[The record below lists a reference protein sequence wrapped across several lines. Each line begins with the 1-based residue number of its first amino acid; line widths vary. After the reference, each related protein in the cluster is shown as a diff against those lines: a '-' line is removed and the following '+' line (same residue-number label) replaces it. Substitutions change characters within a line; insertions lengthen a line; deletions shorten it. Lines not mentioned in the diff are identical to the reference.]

1 MLQYVTVCHSVFGS
15 KLCSVLQC
23 AAVCSS
29 VLQCVAVDHQER
41 GIHGCLRVLAERKR
55 LSLSLVGIN
64 QAHHCRTRLGELFQL
79 TLRLLRRVYMCM
91 CASEGIYAEDK
102 GGEEGG

>member
-1 MLQYVTVCHSVFGS
+1 MCCGVLQRVAAFCSVLQYVKACHSVFGS
-15 KLCSVLQC
+15 KLCTVLQR

-29 VLQCVAVDHQER
+29 VFQCVAVDHQER

-55 LSLSLVGIN
+55 LSLSLVGVN

-79 TLRLLRRVYMCM
+79 TLRLLRPV
-91 CASEGIYAEDK
+91 
-102 GGEEGG
+102 